1 MRHWV
6 RRMAVGWGLACL
18 GSVGVAAPALA
29 DPGPTGNGPPPAQVV
44 DGGAASRPGIGEPFL
59 GVVIPHETVNVSTR
73 FDSRLEKLEVE
84 VGQRVR
90 SGQVLARLDTRS
102 LRQDLAAAEASLQG
116 SRAEEQAARLA
127 LSEARAKKARYY
139 TPRSLEL
146 GVHSQEELDKVRY
159 EESTANARLQ
169 AARAQTLQRRAE
181 ATELRQNLDDAT
193 LVAPFDGVVA
203 AKLTSP
209 GARLAAGQPVLKLLG
224 TGGWKVR
231 FAVPEDAARR
241 LQPGGPVEV
250 KAVQRGLALGG
261 TVESVAPEVDSAARL
276 VFATATFNQP
286 PPPEV
291 STGMVVHVRPG
302 PSQHLGG
309 RGTGGS
315 APTGATP

>member
-1 MRHWV
+1 MRRWV
-6 RRMAVGWGLACL
+6 RMMAVGGALACL
-18 GSVGVAAPALA
+18 GSVGAAAPALA
-29 DPGPTGNGPPPAQVV
+29 TPGPTGNGPPPAQGVV
-44 DGGAASRPGIGEPFL
+44 GGAASRTGTEEPFL
-59 GVVIPHETVNVSTR
+59 GVIIPHETVNVSTR

-90 SGQVLARLDTRS
+90 EGQVLARLDTRS
-102 LRQDLAAAEASLQG
+102 LSQDLAAAEASLQG
-116 SRAEEQAARLA
+116 SRAEEQAAGLA
-127 LSEARAKKARYY
+127 LSEARAKRIRYF

-146 GVHSQEELDKVRY
+146 GVYSQEELDRVRY
-159 EESTANARLQ
+159 EESTAKARLQ

-209 GARLAAGQPVLKLLG
+209 GARLGAGQPVLKLLG

-250 KAVQRGLALGG
+250 KTVQHDLALGG

-315 APTGATP
+315 AGATP